1 MIKKSAALLT
11 AFQGTS
17 SEKLIARFDDTYRKI
32 ILENDKNASV
42 SQLDD
47 ALESSTIGCII
58 SFGQK
63 PVIKDKIYIEIA
75 GRIGGTLYKT
85 ALDTDRLAEIL
96 SRRGFPV
103 RVSSNAGTSFCN
115 HLYACGLKHISENH
129 YSTKM
134 VFIHVPFEKNISDFK
149 DYSDRLIK
157 AISDFCT

>member
-1 MIKKSAALLT
+1 MIKKSDILLT
-11 AFQGTS
+11 AFRGTS

-42 SQLDD
+42 NQLAD
-47 ALESSTIGCII
+47 ALESYKVRSVI

-63 PVIKDKIYIEIA
+63 PVIKDKIYIELA

-85 ALDTDRLAEIL
+85 DLDTDRLAETL
-96 SRRGFPV
+96 SRRGFQV

-115 HLYACGLKHISENH
+115 HLYACGMKHISENH
-129 YSTKM
+129 YGTRM

-149 DYSDRLIK
+149 DYSDRLIE